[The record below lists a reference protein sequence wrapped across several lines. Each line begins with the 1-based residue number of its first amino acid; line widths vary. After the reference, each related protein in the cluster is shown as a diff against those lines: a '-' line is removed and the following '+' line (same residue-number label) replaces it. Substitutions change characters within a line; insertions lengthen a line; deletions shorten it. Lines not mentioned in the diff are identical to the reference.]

1 MGIKNNGFV
10 TTKEMTKA
18 VSEFAKHIP
27 PISEEEIKCV
37 MMNPSLSWFQKIRI
51 SLRMKSIMR
60 RGKM

>member
-27 PISEEEIKCV
+27 PISEDDIKCV
-37 MMNPSLSWFQKIRI
+37 MLNPSLSWFQKIKI
-51 SLRMKSIMR
+51 SKKMKSIMR
-60 RGKM
+60 RRG